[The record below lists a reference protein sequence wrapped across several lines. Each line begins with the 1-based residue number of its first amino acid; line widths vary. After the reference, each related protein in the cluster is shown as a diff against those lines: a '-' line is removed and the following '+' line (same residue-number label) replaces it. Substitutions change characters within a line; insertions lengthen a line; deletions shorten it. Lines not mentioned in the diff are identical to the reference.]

1 MEIILTQNVQ
11 NLGIEGET
19 VQVADGYARNYLFPE
34 KMAVRA
40 TAANK
45 ERFERRRERLEKE
58 RRQREEEARDLA
70 DSLEGE
76 AVTITEAA
84 SDEGSLYGSVGP
96 EDVLDALTEIGYEE
110 LTVRQIVIDEPIRE
124 TGEHA
129 VRVSLAGSISAEV
142 TVEVVSD

>member
-1 MEIILTQNVQ
+1 MEIILTENVQ
-11 NLGIEGET
+11 NLGLEGET
-19 VQVADGYARNYLFPE
+19 VEVADGYARNYLFPE

-40 TAANK
+40 TGANK
-45 ERFERRRERLEKE
+45 ERFQRRRERLEKE
-58 RRQREEEARDLA
+58 RREREEEARNLA

-84 SDEGSLYGSVGP
+84 SDEGSLYGSVGQ
-96 EDVLDALTEIGYEE
+96 EAVLDALTEAGFEE
-110 LTVRQIVIDEPIRE
+110 LTARQIVIDEPIRE
-124 TGEHA
+124 TGEHS